1 MTSRPGNL
9 TPPPPA
15 SVESLTFADLL
26 RVFIEHRKLLWV
38 GTLAGLVIGVV
49 YVAFVGAL
57 YRSEAVLNL
66 RYISFAEYKRY
77 SSALADRDRFLEY
90 AAKSNRFSDSEI
102 NTVRGAIAGSEALGK
117 WIHPLFTITK
127 ADVKDAA
134 ETPKDANQFT
144 GVTVDVSLNSRE
156 LADKLAI
163 ACGDYVHDFVME
175 GKIYDLILPGLA
187 TSVTDLTR
195 KQVDILRSKFDLERL
210 KQRRTELQAIAARY
224 RSAERET
231 QQRQVISTQ
240 DGGERYLS
248 PVTQVIGVEAQ
259 IIEANSDLSGL
270 ERDVQRLTVLI
281 DYYRDT
287 RKRLES
293 AKLGE
298 QLAAIQQ
305 AFADLQKQ
313 KDLTTDAA
321 RDAAE
326 SIRGELEQL
335 RSYNDDYLRMAGT
348 PSARSQLRSIVVW
361 APLLLATLIGLLLSM
376 LAAIVLAWWRRNA
389 SSVVG
394 VRA

>member
-9 TPPPPA
+9 TPAASA
-15 SVESLTFADLL
+15 SVEPLTFADLL
-26 RVFIEHRKLLWV
+26 RVFIQHRKLLLI
-38 GTLAGLVIGVV
+38 GTLAGLILGTAYVV
-49 YVAFVGAL
+49 FVGAL
-57 YRSEAVLNL
+57 YRSEAVMNL

-77 SSALADRDRFLEY
+77 SPALADRTRFLEY
-90 AAKSNRFSDSEI
+90 SARTKRFSDQEL
-102 NTVRGAIAGSEALGK
+102 NTIRGAIAGSEALGK

-127 ADVKDAA
+127 ADVKEAA

-144 GVTVDVSLNSRE
+144 GVIIDVALNSDQ
-156 LADKLAI
+156 LANNLVI
-163 ACGDYVHDFVME
+163 VCGSYVRDFVVE

-187 TSVTDLTR
+187 KAVTDLTG

-210 KQRRTELQAIAARY
+210 KQRRTELQAVADRY

-259 IIEANSDLSGL
+259 IIEANSDLSVL

-281 DYYRDT
+281 DYYKDA
-287 RKRLES
+287 RKRLET

-305 AFADLQKQ
+305 AFADLQRQ
-313 KDLTTDAA
+313 KDLASEAA

-335 RSYNDDYLRMAGT
+335 SSYNNDYLRMAAT
-348 PSARSQLRSIVVW
+348 PSARSQLGSIVVW
-361 APLLLATLIGLLLSM
+361 APLLLATLIGFLLSA
-376 LAAIVLAWWRRNA
+376 LTAIVLAWWGRNRSA
-389 SSVVG
+389 VIG
-394 VRA
+394 PRA